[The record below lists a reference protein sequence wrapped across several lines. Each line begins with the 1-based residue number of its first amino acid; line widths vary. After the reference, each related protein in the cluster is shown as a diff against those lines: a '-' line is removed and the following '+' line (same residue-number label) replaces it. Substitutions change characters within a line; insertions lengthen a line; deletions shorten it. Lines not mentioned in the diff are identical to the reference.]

1 MRALP
6 SEVWRL
12 GDALEPLEKL
22 VVLALLDYGARAH
35 PRQQVLAVKTG
46 LSRRT
51 LQRVLDSL
59 RVKGVVETRARGKA
73 LTYVVD
79 LSADRR
85 QADAPI
91 GVRLAPEMRQAD
103 AGIGVRLAQGSEP
116 AQGTS
121 PPNPGAAGA
130 ATGWGGVPPDVV
142 EAIRQRDAAA
152 DRVVSAQRR
161 VCALELVSHGI
172 GDARAQDDAWRLLCH
187 AWAKAGRRPLD
198 TVRAVTDRLD
208 GARDPSAVVLH
219 RLRGAA

>member
-79 LSADRR
+79 LSAGR
-85 QADAPI
+85 
-91 GVRLAPEMRQAD
+91 RQAD
-103 AGIGVRLAQGSEP
+103 AGIGVRLTQGSEP